1 MNSDEIIKLYEMV
14 RNKNC
19 INDKKLIDKGFIL
32 RLLNAP
38 GECFESDL
46 MALDFLLSVA
56 RTVLKS
62 SSDVIN

>member
-19 INDKKLIDKGFIL
+19 INDKKLINKDFIL
-32 RLLNAP
+32 KLLNAP
-38 GECFESDL
+38 SECHENDL

-56 RTVLKS
+56 RTILNNSFEV
-62 SSDVIN
+62 VN